1 MSEEESTIISD
12 FRVSKVLE
20 TPTTSFVEWG
30 LVEIENWL
38 TRLNFDHGV
47 ITKFTSNNITG
58 DLLPYLKDDH
68 FSEMELSI
76 KDKIKLKIEIN
87 KLTSSQ
93 NYLDPNSLESIKL
106 VLTNINSL
114 IQSNLDASTRTL
126 NDEFFKLRDDL
137 GRFQKPLPTPDKNP
151 TSPFNLSSPTKN
163 SKPST
168 STNSSFTISSP
179 NEPYQTLQR
188 KHSESKQH
196 SKSNRNS
203 ALFSSNSNHPSN
215 SSLNSISSPTN
226 SSSTLQPQPAK
237 PVSEPLKQLR
247 ASTDDPCSKI
257 LQAAMKRHKLNDDWR
272 NYALVICY
280 GDQERIL
287 DLDEKPVQIFKELRE
302 NGKHPAIML
311 RQKADFSVEPGKKLS
326 ETPGGKL

>member
-1 MSEEESTIISD
+1 MTEEESTIITD
-12 FRVSKVLE
+12 FRQSQDLG
-20 TPTTSFVEWG
+20 TLNTTSFVEWG

-38 TRLNFDHGV
+38 TRLNFQHEV
-47 ITKFTSNNITG
+47 ISKFTSNNITG
-58 DLLPYLKDDH
+58 DLLPYLNDDH
-68 FSEMELSI
+68 LKEMEINL
-76 KDKIKLKIEIN
+76 KDRVKLKIEIN
-87 KLTSSQ
+87 KLLSSQ
-93 NYLDPNSLESIKL
+93 NYLDPNSLDSIKL

-114 IQSNLDASTRTL
+114 IQSNLDSTTRSL
-126 NDEFFKLRDDL
+126 NDEFYKLRDDFV
-137 GRFQKPLPTPDKNP
+137 RHQKILPTPDKNP
-151 TSPFNLSSPTKN
+151 SSPFNLTSPTKN

-179 NEPYQTLQR
+179 NEPHQTLQR
-188 KHSESKQH
+188 KHSDKH
-196 SKSNRNS
+196 NRNS
-203 ALFSSNSNHPSN
+203 ALFSANSSHPSN
-215 SSLNSISSPTN
+215 SSLTSMHSPTTAGA
-226 SSSTLQPQPAK
+226 TLQQPAK

-311 RQKADFSVEPGKKLS
+311 RQKADFSVDPGKKVS

>member
-1 MSEEESTIISD
+1 MSEEESTITSD
-12 FRVSKVLE
+12 FRASKDL
-20 TPTTSFVEWG
+20 TGSFVEWG

-38 TRLNFDHGV
+38 TRLDFHHEV
-47 ITKFTSNNITG
+47 IKKFTLNNITG
-58 DLLPYLKDDH
+58 DLLPYLKDGH
-68 FSEMELSI
+68 FDEMELEL

-87 KLTSSQ
+87 KLLSSQ

-106 VLTNINSL
+106 ILTNINNL
-114 IQSNLDASTRTL
+114 IQSNLDSSTRTL
-126 NDEFFKLRDDL
+126 NDEFYKLREDL
-137 GRFQKPLPTPDKNP
+137 GRLQKPLPTPDKNP
-151 TSPFNLSSPTKN
+151 SSPFNLSSPTKN

-168 STNSSFTISSP
+168 GTNSSFTISSP
-179 NEPYQTLQR
+179 NEPHQNLQR
-188 KHSESKQH
+188 KHSESNKH
-196 SKSNRNS
+196 SKSNRGS
-203 ALFSSNSNHPSN
+203 TLFSTNSNHASN
-215 SSLNSISSPTN
+215 SSLTSMHSPTTAAA
-226 SSSTLQPQPAK
+226 TLQPQAAK

>member
-1 MSEEESTIISD
+1 MEEESTITSD
-12 FRVSKVLE
+12 FRLSKDFDSSN
-20 TPTTSFVEWG
+20 TSFVEWG

-38 TRLNFDHGV
+38 TRLDFQHEV
-47 ITKFTSNNITG
+47 ISKFTSNNITG
-58 DLLPYLKDDH
+58 DLLPYLKDEH
-68 FSEMELSI
+68 FKEMDFDL
-76 KDKIKLKIEIN
+76 KDRIKLKIEIN
-87 KLTSSQ
+87 KLLSSQ
-93 NYLDPNSLESIKL
+93 NYLDPNSFDSIKL

-114 IQSNLDASTRTL
+114 IQSSLDASTRTL
-126 NDEFFKLRDDL
+126 NDEFFRLKDDF

-151 TSPFNLSSPTKN
+151 SSPFNLTSPTKN

-168 STNSSFTISSP
+168 GTNSSFTISSP
-179 NEPYQTLQR
+179 NDTHQTLQR
-188 KHSESKQH
+188 KQSESKH
-196 SKSNRNS
+196 SKSNRSS
-203 ALFSSNSNHPSN
+203 ALFSTNSNYASN
-215 SSLNSISSPTN
+215 SSLPSINSPTN
-226 SSSTLQPQPAK
+226 SGATLQQPVK

-287 DLDEKPVQIFKELRE
+287 ELDEKPVQIFKELRE

-311 RQKADFSVEPGKKLS
+311 RQKADFSVDPGKKLS